1 MDFWRMLLVAVLVA
15 VPTLFFVVLGRRF
28 LPRLICS
35 KTKSGFGGALVLFV
49 LGQVAVTEYLF
60 WQGYVV
66 ATSFPWSKYA
76 EGLDRFAAYVTVG
89 PSFIQALLG
98 LALLVLLVTKR
109 SSAALAGVIVLLWL
123 MGPVAVLIESWYFQL
138 AFSVSA
144 LLPMFLWAAFWTAYL
159 VLSPRVALTYGTVRG
174 HRLAD

>member
-1 MDFWRMLLVAVLVA
+1 MAFGRILLVMVLVA
-15 VPTLFFVVLGRRF
+15 GPTFFLTALGRRF
-28 LPRLICS
+28 LPRLICA

-66 ATSFPWSKYA
+66 ATSFPWSEYA

-159 VLSPRVALTYGTVRG
+159 VLSPRVAFTYGTVRG